1 MAVGRR
7 NVERLWC
14 QQTADMACDDLAGNI
29 LTQTVA
35 LDRQHDGTRDH
46 RAKHRC
52 RRQRLKRPVSLAR
65 TSRLPQQ
72 HHLPGKLRRT
82 RTICIQSKWVAG
94 LQAWRQLKLRKLMN
108 GAAQR

>member
-1 MAVGRR
+1 

-65 TSRLPQQ
+65 TS
-72 HHLPGKLRRT
+72 HLRQTYHVARKIHLT
-82 RTICIQSKWVAG
+82 RPIGIECRWDAG
-94 LQAWRQLKLRKLMN
+94 LQAWRQLILRKLTN
-108 GAAQR
+108 GAAQREQPVI